1 MKYLLDTCVI
11 SELAKKSAHPKVI
24 EWITACNEDLLFLS
38 VLTIGEIQKGIS
50 KIKDLKKKNKI
61 QLWLD
66 SDLKERFSNKI
77 LPISEEV
84 ALTWGIVQGE
94 AESKGN
100 TIPAIDGLMGATA
113 IVHNLIAVTRNELDI
128 KKTGAR
134 VLNPWKL

>member
-11 SELAKKSAHPKVI
+11 SELAKKSANPKVI
-24 EWITACNEDLLFLS
+24 EWIAACNEDLLFLS

-100 TIPAIDGLMGATA
+100 PIPAIDGLIGATA
-113 IVHNLIAVTRNELDI
+113 IVHNLIAVTRNEFDI

-134 VLNPWKL
+134 ILNPWKL

>member
-11 SELAKKSAHPKVI
+11 SELAKKSANPKVI
-24 EWITACNEDLLFLS
+24 EWIAACNEDLLFLS

-84 ALTWGIVQGE
+84 AFTWGIVQGE
-94 AESKGN
+94 AEAKGN
-100 TIPAIDGLMGATA
+100 SIPSIDGLIGATA

-134 VLNPWKL
+134 ILNPWKL